1 MPYKME
7 SKNLERIF
15 NFLHQAEHLKSTLR
29 YNLLTTGRRESSA
42 EHSWRLALTVF
53 IVATELKIRLN
64 QDRAIRIALVHD
76 LAEAVTGDID
86 AVKIG
91 RKEFSK
97 IEKSRLEMQAIQ
109 KIKDSLPLKLG
120 RDIYNLWLEYEEGLT
135 PEARFVKA
143 LDKIETLTQIAEAG
157 HKTYDAPEFIANY
170 ADQAVRNF
178 PLLEGMLKIV
188 KRKLKAEF
196 KKGRILWKKEYDTY
210 P

>member
-1 MPYKME
+1 
-7 SKNLERIF
+7 
-15 NFLHQAEHLKSTLR
+15 
-29 YNLLTTGRRESSA
+29 
-42 EHSWRLALTVF
+42 
-53 IVATELKIRLN
+53 
-64 QDRAIRIALVHD
+64 
-76 LAEAVTGDID
+76 
-86 AVKIG
+86 
-91 RKEFSK
+91 
-97 IEKSRLEMQAIQ
+97 
-109 KIKDSLPLKLG
+109 
-120 RDIYNLWLEYEEGLT
+120 LT

-157 HKTYDAPEFIANY
+157 HKIYDAPEFIANY